1 MPPAIAPVWEVER
14 CDEEEFVFEVVALA
28 LELEETGVGVLVM
41 FNRGGG
47 RLGMRLPTAIVR
59 EMFDLH

>member
-1 MPPAIAPVWEVER
+1 M
-14 CDEEEFVFEVVALA
+14 FEVVGLV

-47 RLGMRLPTAIVR
+47 RLGMRLPTASAC